1 MKVAL
6 VHDWLVGMR
15 GGERVVEA
23 FCELFPEA
31 DLFTLVHRRGAC
43 SPAIERMRIRTSALD
58 RFPFA
63 HQRYRSL
70 LPLFPHA
77 IEAFDLTGYDL
88 VLSSSHC
95 VAKGV
100 VVPTSAVHVSYVHTP
115 MRYLWDQYPEYFGPG
130 RASLL
135 TRAAMRVCS
144 TFLRTWDEASANRVD
159 VFVANSFNVASRVEK
174 RYRREAEVVHPPVD
188 VSRFQVR
195 GPEAVEDFYLMVTA
209 FAPYKK
215 IEVALEAFR
224 QSGRKLKVVGGGQ
237 EWKRMKALAGGTV
250 ELLGPLSDPEVADLY
265 PRCKALIFPGEED
278 AGITPLEAQAAGR
291 PVIALARG
299 GALETV
305 IGLGGPAAA
314 AERQASMLFEPTGL
328 FFDEPTVPSLLEAL
342 SRFEASRDRF
352 DPAAARRN
360 AERFDRRHFKA
371 RMVAIVDRAV
381 KSRDLL
387 LLRQP
392 AGDAPTAVH

>member
-1 MKVAL
+1 
-6 VHDWLVGMR
+6 
-15 GGERVVEA
+15 
-23 FCELFPEA
+23 
-31 DLFTLVHRRGAC
+31 
-43 SPAIERMRIRTSALD
+43 
-58 RFPFA
+58 
-63 HQRYRSL
+63 
-70 LPLFPHA
+70 
-77 IEAFDLTGYDL
+77 

-159 VFVANSFNVASRVEK
+159 VFVANSFNVAARVEK
-174 RYRREAEVVHPPVD
+174 RYRRAAEVVHPPVD

-195 GPEAVEDFYLMVTA
+195 GADEVEDFYLMVTA

-224 QSGRKLKVVGGGQ
+224 ESGRRLKVVGWGQ
-237 EWKRMKALAGGTV
+237 EWKRMKALAGGSV
-250 ELLGPLSDPEVADLY
+250 EMLGPLPDPEVADLY
-265 PRCKALIFPGEED
+265 ARCRALVFPGEED

-305 IGLGGPAAA
+305 VGLERHAFAYAAGA
-314 AERQASMLFEPTGL
+314 GAGRQGTLFAEPTGL
-328 FFDEPTVPSLLEAL
+328 FFDEPTVPDLLGALDLYEAN
-342 SRFEASRDRF
+342 ADRV

-360 AERFDRRHFKA
+360 AERFDRRRFQA
-371 RMVAIVDRAV
+371 RIGAVVERAL
-381 KSRDLL
+381 KGRSLL
-387 LLRQP
+387 PRRP
-392 AGDAPTAVH
+392 DAETPTAVH

>member
-15 GGERVVEA
+15 GGERVLEA

-31 DLFTLVHRRGAC
+31 DLFTLVHVKGAC
-43 SPAIERMRIRTSALD
+43 SPTIEKMRIRKSFLD
-58 RFPFA
+58 RLPFSGE
-63 HQRYRSL
+63 RYRHF

-100 VVPTSAVHVSYVHTP
+100 IVPTQATHISYIHTP
-115 MRYLWDQYPEYFGPG
+115 MRYLWDQYPEYFGKG
-130 RASLL
+130 RAGLF
-135 TRAAMRVCS
+135 TRAAMRTCA
-144 TFLRTWDEASANRVD
+144 TFLRSWDESSANRVD
-159 VFVANSFNVASRVEK
+159 VFVANSLNVAARVEK
-174 RYRREAEVVHPPVD
+174 RYRREAQVVHPPVD
-188 VSRFQVR
+188 VARFSAR
-195 GPEAVEDFYLMVTA
+195 DLPVEDFYLMVTA
-209 FAPYKK
+209 FAPYKR
-215 IEVALEAFR
+215 IDVAIEAFAQMGKR
-224 QSGRKLKVVGGGQ
+224 LRIVGWGQ
-237 EWKRMKALAGGTV
+237 EWKRIQALAKGSV

-265 PRCKALIFPGEED
+265 PRCRALVFPGEED

-305 IGLGGPAAA
+305 RGLSDG
-314 AERQASMLFEPTGL
+314 ERAPTGV
-328 FFDEPTVPSLLEAL
+328 FFDEPEVGAL
-342 SRFEASRDRF
+342 VDAVQRFEASQSRF
-352 DPAAARRN
+352 DPAAARKN

-371 RMVAIVDRAV
+371 RILSIVERALRG
-381 KSRDLL
+381 RDLL
-387 LLRQP
+387 RRP
-392 AGDAPTAVH
+392 DPDAAAALH

>member
-15 GGERVVEA
+15 GGERVLEA

-31 DLFTLVHRRGAC
+31 DLFTLVHIPGAC
-43 SPAIERMRIRTSALD
+43 SPTIERRAIRTSFLD
-58 RFPFA
+58 RIPFA
-63 HQRYRSL
+63 RDHHRHW

-77 IEAFDLTGYDL
+77 IEAFDFTGYDL

-100 VVPTSAVHVSYVHTP
+100 VVPTSALHVCYVHTP

-130 RASLL
+130 RAGAL
-135 TRAAMRVCS
+135 TRAGMRLAS
-144 TFLRTWDEASANRVD
+144 TFLRAWDEASAHRVD
-159 VFVANSFNVASRVEK
+159 VFVANSFNVAARVEK
-174 RYRREAEVVHPPVD
+174 RYRREAQVVHPPVD
-188 VSRFQVR
+188 VARFESRGER
-195 GPEAVEDFYLMVTA
+195 AVEDFYLMVTA
-209 FAPYKK
+209 FAPYKR
-215 IEVALEAFR
+215 IEVAIEAFR
-224 QSGRKLKVVGGGQ
+224 RSGRRLRIVGWGQ
-237 EWKRMKALAGGTV
+237 EWKRIQALAGGSV
-250 ELLGPLSDPEVADLY
+250 ELLGPLSDAEVADLY
-265 PRCKALIFPGEED
+265 PRCRALVFPGEED

-305 IGLGGPAAA
+305 IGLDGS
-314 AERQASMLFEPTGL
+314 ERSPTGV
-328 FFDEPTVPSLLEAL
+328 FFDEPTVPALLGAVE
-342 SRFEASRDRF
+342 RFEHARERF

-371 RMVAIVDRAV
+371 RIAAVIDRALRTR
-381 KSRDLL
+381 S
-387 LLRQP
+387 LLRREGE
-392 AGDAPTAVH
+392 AATAMH

>member
-23 FCELFPEA
+23 FCELFPDA
-31 DLFTLVHRRGAC
+31 DLHTLVHLKGAC
-43 SPAIERMRIRTSALD
+43 SPVIERMRIRTSFVD
-58 RFPFA
+58 RLPFA
-63 HQRYRSL
+63 RERYRSL

-100 VVPTSAVHVSYVHTP
+100 IVPTSAVHVSYVHTP

-130 RASLL
+130 RAGLA

-159 VFVANSFNVASRVEK
+159 LFVANSFNVASRIEK
-174 RYRREAEVVHPPVD
+174 RYRREAQVVHPPVD
-188 VSRFQVR
+188 VARFQMR
-195 GPEAVEDFYLMVTA
+195 GERAVEDFYLMVTA

-215 IEVALEAFR
+215 IEVALQAFK
-224 QSGRKLKVVGGGQ
+224 QCGRRLKVVGWGQ
-237 EWKRMKALAGGTV
+237 EWKRMKALAGGSV
-250 ELLGPLSDPEVADLY
+250 ELLGPLTDPEVADLY

-305 IGLGGPAAA
+305 VGLDPLGWEPS
-314 AERQASMLFEPTGL
+314 ASLPPGEAREPTGL
-328 FFDEPTVPSLLEAL
+328 FFDEPTVPALLAAVD
-342 SRFEASRDRF
+342 RFERSLDRF

-371 RMVAIVDRAV
+371 RIAAIVERALAG
-381 KSRDLL
+381 RDLS
-387 LLRQP
+387 RHP
-392 AGDAPTAVH
+392 AGDAPSAVH

>member
-23 FCELFPEA
+23 FCELFPHA
-31 DLFTLVHRRGAC
+31 DLFTLVHLKGAC
-43 SPAIERMRIRTSALD
+43 SPAIERMRIRTSFVD
-58 RFPFA
+58 RLPLGRE
-63 HQRYRSL
+63 RYRSF

-77 IEAFDLTGYDL
+77 IESFDLTGYDL

-100 VVPTSAVHVSYVHTP
+100 VAPTSAVHVSYVHTP

-130 RASLL
+130 RASLA
-135 TRAAMRVCS
+135 TRAAMRVVS

-159 VFVANSFNVASRVEK
+159 VFVANSFNVAARIEK

-195 GPEAVEDFYLMVTA
+195 AGAVEDFYLMVTA

-215 IEVALEAFR
+215 IEVAIEAFR
-224 QSGRKLKVVGGGQ
+224 QSGRRLKVVGWGQ

-250 ELLGPLSDPEVADLY
+250 ELLGPLADPEVADLY
-265 PRCKALIFPGEED
+265 PRCKALVFPGEED
-278 AGITPLEAQAAGR
+278 AGITPLEAQASGR

-305 IGLGGPAAA
+305 VGLEHPALAPVT
-314 AERQASMLFEPTGL
+314 QASMFAEPTGL
-328 FFDEPTVPSLLEAL
+328 FFDEPTVPALLGAL
-342 SRFEASRDRF
+342 HRFEAHEGRF
-352 DPAAARRN
+352 DPAVARRN

-371 RMVAIVDRAV
+371 RITAVVERALRARDR
-381 KSRDLL
+381 SR
-387 LLRQP
+387 RP
-392 AGDAPTAVH
+392 EGDAPIAVH